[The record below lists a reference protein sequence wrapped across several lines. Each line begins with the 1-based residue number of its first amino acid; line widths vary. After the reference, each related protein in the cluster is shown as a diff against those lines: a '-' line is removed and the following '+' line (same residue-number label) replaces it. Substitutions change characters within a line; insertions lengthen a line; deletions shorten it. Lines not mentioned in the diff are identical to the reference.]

1 MPTAAKMSDR
11 SAESANL
18 LAADQA
24 TRSERLVKS
33 AARVRDLGEVFTPAE
48 TVQSMLDL
56 LPADIWASHPSPT
69 FLEPACGDGNFLVAI
84 LDRKL
89 DRIGT
94 EWAAGVLAGG
104 SGHDALQFHALQALA
119 SIYAVDLSSENIEG
133 GTPGHEVGARE
144 RLITH
149 LVSWYVTTADG
160 RLSKTSPFMRAAR
173 WIVDRNVQ
181 VANMLEFNAD
191 GTRSG
196 RDEIP
201 LVEYQWDPPNLRVRL
216 FTTTLG
222 AVMQAAA
229 ADSDAALT
237 LFGPP
242 SPVEAWAG
250 KASRLMDAPVVAA
263 ASNVRH
269 ARNGKRAG

>member
-56 LPADIWASHPSPT
+56 LPVDIWASHPSPT

-94 EWAAGVLAGG
+94 ESV
-104 SGHDALQFHALQALA
+104 S
-119 SIYAVDLSSENIEG
+119 Y
-133 GTPGHEVGARE
+133 
-144 RLITH
+144 TH
-149 LVSWYVTTADG
+149 L
-160 RLSKTSPFMRAAR
+160 
-173 WIVDRNVQ
+173 
-181 VANMLEFNAD
+181 
-191 GTRSG
+191 
-196 RDEIP
+196 
-201 LVEYQWDPPNLRVRL
+201 
-216 FTTTLG
+216 TLPTIYS
-222 AVMQAAA
+222 V
-229 ADSDAALT
+229 
-237 LFGPP
+237 
-242 SPVEAWAG
+242 
-250 KASRLMDAPVVAA
+250 
-263 ASNVRH
+263 
-269 ARNGKRAG
+269 